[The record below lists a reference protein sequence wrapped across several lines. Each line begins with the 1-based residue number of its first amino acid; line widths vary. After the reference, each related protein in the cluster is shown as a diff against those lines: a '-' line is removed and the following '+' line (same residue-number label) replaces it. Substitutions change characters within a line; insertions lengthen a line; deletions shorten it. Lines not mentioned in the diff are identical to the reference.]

1 MKIIKEI
8 ERKFILNEKL
18 KFKWKPQWKK
28 EKNESNLTL
37 EIDSLNVFD
46 LSVFNSKFFEIFL
59 TT

>member
-1 MKIIKEI
+1 MKT
-8 ERKFILNEKL
+8 
-18 KFKWKPQWKK
+18 PMKK
-28 EKNESNLTL
+28 KNESNLTL